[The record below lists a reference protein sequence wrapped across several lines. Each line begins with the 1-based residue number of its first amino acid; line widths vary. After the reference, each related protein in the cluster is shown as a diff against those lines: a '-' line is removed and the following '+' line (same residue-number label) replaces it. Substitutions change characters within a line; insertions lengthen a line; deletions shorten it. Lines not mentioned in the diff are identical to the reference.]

1 MRARETNESELLMK
15 CRKLLDDVKTGVSF
29 LRREGSGGYPVYC
42 PDGIR
47 HRGSVKL
54 VQAFMWNMGT
64 CRPDVK
70 GEIQVGSPHK
80 DESTDAGHRGGAA
93 RSSVEGAVM
102 AVERRSGVIQLY
114 FEANQLWDEPY
125 E

>member
-1 MRARETNESELLMK
+1 M
-15 CRKLLDDVKTGVSF
+15 
-29 LRREGSGGYPVYC
+29 
-42 PDGIR
+42 
-47 HRGSVKL
+47 KL

-102 AVERRSGVIQLY
+102 AVERRSGVIQPC